1 MVNFMLENGPNV
13 SMQLGAIFQAFPD
26 LLFDLDA
33 GGRILDYRTGDSTLL
48 QPSPDGFLNRNIR
61 DVLPVEIGEKF
72 QKAVEQAN
80 LDQKTVSLDY
90 SLDFADGIRWFE
102 AQLVPSS
109 HSRVV
114 AVIRDVTRYKHSEEK
129 VQRQFEH
136 LSALHAIDLLISSSF
151 DLNFTLSMLLSHVIA
166 RLEVNAAA
174 ILLFNR
180 ESRLLEFAAG
190 VGFRTEALQDTHLRL
205 GQGYAGL
212 AASRRKTIHV
222 PNLQHRNTDYLRSPV
237 FYKESFVSYFGVPL
251 IAKGQVCGVLE
262 IFHRTRLDPDS
273 DWLNFME
280 TLAGRA
286 AIAIE
291 NATLLRDLQRS
302 NLELMRTYD
311 ATIDA
316 WSRVLELR
324 DRETEG
330 HSQRVADITLQ
341 LAHRLGFNEEQ
352 LVHIRRGTILH
363 DIGTMAIPD
372 HILLKPAALTDL
384 EKEIIAQHPR
394 FAHDMLAQIPYL
406 QQAMEIP
413 LHHHEKWDGT
423 GYPQGLTRE
432 QIPLSARL
440 FAVVDVFD
448 ALISDRPYRPAW
460 SKEKALDYI
469 LDQSG
474 KHFDPNVVVE
484 FMKIADTLKPI
495 ILEGLEYHPL

>member
-1 MVNFMLENGPNV
+1 MIENEPSV

-26 LLFDLDA
+26 LLFDLDG
-33 GGRILDYRTGDSTLL
+33 GGRILGFKTGDSTLL
-48 QPSPDGFLNRNIR
+48 QPSPDGLLNRQIR
-61 DVLPVEIGEKF
+61 DVLPDEIGEKF

-80 LDQKTVSLDY
+80 RNQKAVTLDY
-90 SLDFADGIRWFE
+90 SLNFANGNRWFE
-102 AQLVPSS
+102 AQLVPFSQ
-109 HSRVV
+109 SRIV
-114 AVIRDVTRYKHSEEK
+114 AVVRDVTRYKNAEEK
-129 VQRQFEH
+129 GQKQFEH
-136 LSALHAIDLLISSSF
+136 LSALHAINLLISSSF
-151 DLNFTLSMLLSHVIA
+151 DLNFTLSILLSHVIA

-180 ESRLLEFAAG
+180 ESQLLEFAAG
-190 VGFRTEALQDTHLRL
+190 VGFRTETLQGTHLRL

-212 AASRRKTIHV
+212 AASLRKTIHI
-222 PNLQHRNTDYLRSPV
+222 PNLQHRETDYLRSPV

-262 IFHRTRLDPDS
+262 IFHRTWIDPDS
-273 DWLNFME
+273 EWLNFME
-280 TLAGRA
+280 TLAGQA

-302 NLELMRTYD
+302 NLDLTRTYD

-330 HSQRVADITLQ
+330 HTQRVAEITLQ
-341 LAHRLGFNEEQ
+341 LAHRLGFSAEQ
-352 LVHIRRGTILH
+352 LVHIRRGAILH
-363 DIGTMAIPD
+363 DIGKMAVPD
-372 HILLKPAALTDL
+372 HILLKPAALTDS
-384 EKEIIAQHPR
+384 EKEIIKQHPR

-406 QQAMEIP
+406 LQAMEIP

-423 GYPQGLTRE
+423 GYPQGLKEE

-448 ALISDRPYRPAW
+448 ALISDRPYRSAW

-474 KHFDPNVVVE
+474 RHFDPNVVVE
-484 FMKIADTLKPI
+484 FMKIANKL
-495 ILEGLEYHPL
+495 